1 MYRGTESGNSAEI
14 DFVKKFN
21 YNKISSNFDFYLK
34 SLDISNLNNIYMVR
48 VTTQQFSKLSNQVVM
63 TRADTY
69 LINSVDPQ
77 IQELLIKNNYY
88 LDENI
93 LKEYNIDYNFV
104 EFSGIS
110 IKMSDSTNFQI
121 LKLTPE
127 SFYSL
132 FGEYDLGAGASIYC
146 LREEELTKND
156 LVFNGWKTS
165 KNNIIKKYSTEI
177 PDLIKLNYDI
187 NTSEQLQIYKQ
198 LKDFSNKR
206 IAEII
211 NKNKH
216 IQEIVFNGFHI
227 YEEPYSASYF
237 YHGQK
242 IEKLDYIPFTIT
254 TGSGRSKGNFTI
266 VLKPKK

>member
-1 MYRGTESGNSAEI
+1 
-14 DFVKKFN
+14 
-21 YNKISSNFDFYLK
+21 
-34 SLDISNLNNIYMVR
+34 
-48 VTTQQFSKLSNQVVM
+48 M

-69 LINSVDPQ
+69 LINSTDQ
-77 IQELLIKNNYY
+77 KIQKLLIENDYY
-88 LDENI
+88 IDEN
-93 LKEYNIDYNFV
+93 LLTKHNINYNFIK
-104 EFSGIS
+104 FSGIS
-110 IKMSDSTNFQI
+110 IKMSDSSNFQI

-146 LREEELTKND
+146 LKEEELIKNE

-165 KNNIIKKYSTEI
+165 KNNVIKKYSAEL
-177 PDLIKLNYDI
+177 PDLIKLNNNI
-187 NTSEQLQIYKQ
+187 NTSEQLHIYKQ

-211 NKNKH
+211 NKDKYM
-216 IQEIVFNGFHI
+216 QEVIFNGFHI

-237 YHGQK
+237 YHGQQ

>member
-1 MYRGTESGNSAEI
+1 MYRGTESGNTAEVN
-14 DFVKKFN
+14 FVRNFN
-21 YNKISSNFDFYLK
+21 SNKTSENFSYYIESLNLSDLK
-34 SLDISNLNNIYMVR
+34 NIYMIR
-48 VTTQQFSKLSNQVVM
+48 VTSKQFSKLSNQIVM
-63 TRADTY
+63 TRADAY
-69 LINSVDPQ
+69 LIKTTDKRIN
-77 IQELLIKNNYY
+77 ELLFKNNYY
-88 LDENI
+88 IDENI
-93 LKEYNIDYNFV
+93 LRENKINYTYI

-110 IKMSDSTNFQI
+110 IKMSDSNNFQI

-132 FGEYDLGAGASIYC
+132 FKEYDLGAGASIYC
-146 LREEELTKND
+146 QKEEELIKND
-156 LVFNGWKTS
+156 LVFKGWKTS

-177 PDLIKLNYDI
+177 PNLLKLTHNI
-187 NTSEQLQIYKQ
+187 STSEELYIYKQ
-198 LKDFSNKR
+198 LKDFSNKK

-211 NKNKH
+211 NKSKYL
-216 IQEIVFNGFHI
+216 QEIIFNGFHI

-237 YHGQK
+237 YHGHQ